1 MLRRGGS
8 AEWTTVVLSR
18 EEEDGA
24 NGSVGSDAARKAVD
38 EDDEDGMG
46 MGELVDVLDV
56 DVDVVVDV
64 DVDVLELD
72 VVVDAL
78 ELEVDVDDDVRV
90 SKSLGNDDCNRP
102 GAERERS
109 DSASSPCSGRSK
121 IGSGSSGELADGEDD
136 VDDDSALSSKSVI
149 DESCRLGVVG
159 KVAAINCS
167 SDSPVSGPSALQ
179 LVLLLE
185 LLLLLLEVAVGVGGV
200 EGSAAGGVR

>member
-46 MGELVDVLDV
+46 MGELVDVN
-56 DVDVVVDV
+56 
-64 DVDVLELD
+64 VLELD
-72 VVVDAL
+72 VVVDVL
-78 ELEVDVDDDVRV
+78 ELDVLEVDVDVDDDVRV

-179 LVLLLE
+179 LALLLE
-185 LLLLLLEVAVGVGGV
+185 LLLLLLLEVAVGVGGV

>member
-18 EEEDGA
+18 EEDDGA

-38 EDDEDGMG
+38 ADDEDGMG
-46 MGELVDVLDV
+46 MGELVDVN
-56 DVDVVVDV
+56 
-64 DVDVLELD
+64 VLELD
-72 VVVDAL
+72 VVVDVL
-78 ELEVDVDDDVRV
+78 ELDVLEVDVDVDDDVRV

-109 DSASSPCSGRSK
+109 DSASSPCSGRSR

>member
-1 MLRRGGS
+1 
-8 AEWTTVVLSR
+8 VVLSR
-18 EEEDGA
+18 EEDDGA

-38 EDDEDGMG
+38 ADDEDGMG
-46 MGELVDVLDV
+46 MGELVDVN
-56 DVDVVVDV
+56 
-64 DVDVLELD
+64 VLELD
-72 VVVDAL
+72 VVVDVL
-78 ELEVDVDDDVRV
+78 ELDVLEVDVDVDDDVRV

-109 DSASSPCSGRSK
+109 DSASSPCSGRSR

>member
-18 EEEDGA
+18 EEDDGA

-38 EDDEDGMG
+38 ADDEDGMG
-46 MGELVDVLDV
+46 MGELVDVN
-56 DVDVVVDV
+56 
-64 DVDVLELD
+64 VLELD
-72 VVVDAL
+72 VVVDVL
-78 ELEVDVDDDVRV
+78 ELDVLEVDVDVDDDVRV